1 MKRKILLVSSGIV
14 LLFLLAAGGFYIWA
28 SDASGPMPEAVQAL
42 ESTGTVQVETEPW
55 LIFKPVGQE
64 PTTGYIF
71 YPGGKVDPRSYA
83 PMAQAIAEQGYLV
96 VIPPMPLNL
105 AVLSPG
111 EAADVIAAYP
121 EIETWVIGGHSL
133 GGSMAANYAKK
144 HPDQISGLVLLAS
157 YPANSDDLSQSDLMV
172 LSMYGTND
180 LVADYEK
187 IEASKALLPADTQFV
202 PIEGGNHA
210 GFGWY
215 GPQAGDGEATISRE
229 EQQTQVVQATV
240 DFLKE
245 VEAKNAP

>member
-1 MKRKILLVSSGIV
+1 MKRKIIIIASTIFILII
-14 LLFLLAAGGFYIWA
+14 LAAGGFYVWA
-28 SDASGPMPEAVQAL
+28 SDALGPMPEAMLAL
-42 ESTGTVQVETEPW
+42 ESTTTVQVETEPW
-55 LIFKPVGQE
+55 LIFKPVGYE

-187 IEASKALLPADTQFV
+187 IEASKALLPPDTQFI

-229 EQQTQVVQATV
+229 EQQAQVVQATV
-240 DFLKE
+240 DFLKD

>member
-1 MKRKILLVSSGIV
+1 MKRKILLGSLIV
-14 LLFLLAAGGFYIWA
+14 VILFILAAGGFYVWA
-28 SDASGPMPEAVQAL
+28 SDASGPMPEAIQAL
-42 ESTGTVQVETEPW
+42 ESTSTVQVEPEPW

-83 PMAQAIAEQGYLV
+83 PMAQTIAEEGYLV

-111 EAADVIAAYP
+111 EAADVIAAFP

-157 YPANSDDLSQSDLMV
+157 YPAKSDDLSQSDLMV

-187 IEASKALLPADTQFV
+187 IEASKALLPADAQFI

-229 EQQTQVVQATV
+229 EQQAQVVQATV

>member
-1 MKRKILLVSSGIV
+1 MKRKIIIV
-14 LLFLLAAGGFYIWA
+14 ASTIFILIILAAGGFYIWA
-28 SDASGPMPEAVQAL
+28 SDASGPMPEAMQAL
-42 ESTGTVQVETEPW
+42 ESTSTVQVEKEPW

-111 EAADVIAAYP
+111 EAADVIAAFP

-144 HPDQISGLVLLAS
+144 HPEQISGLVLLAS

-187 IEASKALLPADTQFV
+187 IEASKALLPADTQFI

-229 EQQTQVVQATV
+229 EQQAQVVQATV

-245 VEAKNAP
+245 VETKNEQ

>member
-1 MKRKILLVSSGIV
+1 MKRKILLASSVIV
-14 LLFLLAAGGFYIWA
+14 ILLILAMGGFLAWA
-28 SDASGPMPEAVQAL
+28 SGASGPMPEAVQAL
-42 ESTGTVQVETEPW
+42 ESTSTVQVETEPW

-121 EIETWVIGGHSL
+121 GIDTWVIGGHSL

-144 HPDQISGLVLLAS
+144 NPDQISGLVLLAS
-157 YPANSDDLSQSDLMV
+157 YPASSDDLSQSDLMV

-187 IEASKALLPADTQFV
+187 IEASKALLPADTQYI

-229 EQQTQVVQATV
+229 EQQDQVVQATV